1 MGEMRRDKR
10 TPERAQSSVLGYVLL
25 VGLVIAVIGATVAIG
40 SIAYGDS
47 TADAEYANVENA
59 MSQFSSKASLV
70 ALGESDGKRFSL
82 GSIDEGTVSVDE
94 TAGTIRIYQVPSDSN
109 LSETEPLVEE
119 SLGAIVY
126 DTGSKA
132 LAYQNGGVW
141 SHDGTNSSMVSP
153 PEYYYRGSTLTLPI
167 VSVNGS
173 GQQSG
178 SVTGE
183 FNRIES
189 GSELEALPANPLTN
203 GSIYIEIESRYYEGW
218 YQFLNERTEGTT
230 TQCQSTDSAAVC
242 QRSDSV
248 VTELSVPSSLEIES
262 GVVISRNGDYSGP
275 ESGSAEIETPS
286 RGTLP
291 DSEPLIDQ
299 QIQSAQ
305 ETNDNGAACDTD
317 SNPDEIG
324 DCTLSNGTY
333 YFDGDLQTTD
343 TVSMDTTE
351 GNISVVVNGS
361 LEIDGDLSV
370 IDDTNNTVTYYV
382 RDDLVLNNNIE
393 ISTTNEETESHRQI
407 FLIGD
412 DIDLQND
419 GRFGTIHAIIYA
431 PNADVTLAGGGNSV
445 LRGSLIV
452 DKLSIE
458 NSGSGEG
465 GGGGNIE
472 ISQDET
478 TFQASPIDVTASSNR
493 IRYLHVTKNVV
504 QVELR

>member
-1 MGEMRRDKR
+1 MGDLRRIPR
-10 TPERAQSSVLGYVLL
+10 TSERAQSNVLGFVLL
-25 VGLVIAVIGATVAIG
+25 VGLVIAVISATVAIG
-40 SIAYGDS
+40 SIAYADS

-70 ALGESDGKRFSL
+70 ALGETDGKRFSL
-82 GSIDEGTVSVDE
+82 GSINEGSVSVNE
-94 TAGTIRIYQVPSDSN
+94 TAGTIRIYQVQSDSN
-109 LSETEPLVEE
+109 LSETDPVVEE

-126 DTGSKA
+126 DTGTRE

-141 SHDGTNSSMVSP
+141 SHDGTNSSMVSS

-173 GQQSG
+173 GQASG
-178 SVTGE
+178 SVAGE
-183 FNRIES
+183 FTQIES
-189 GSELEALPANPLTN
+189 GTDLAGLPANPLMN

-218 YQFLNERTEGTT
+218 YQFLTERTEGTT
-230 TQCQSTDSAAVC
+230 TRCQSADSADVC
-242 QRSDSV
+242 QRSESV

-275 ESGSAEIETPS
+275 ESGSAEIDTPS

-291 DSEPLIDQ
+291 DVEPLISQ
-299 QIQSAQ
+299 QIKSARD
-305 ETNDNGAACDTD
+305 TNDNSIACDTET
-317 SNPDEIG
+317 NPDEIS
-324 DCTLSNGTY
+324 DCTLTNGTY
-333 YFDGDLQTTD
+333 YFDGDLQTSG
-343 TVSMDTTE
+343 TVSMDTSE
-351 GNISVVVNGS
+351 GNISIVVNGS
-361 LEIDGDLSV
+361 LDVGGDLSV
-370 IDDTNNTVTYYV
+370 IDETNNTVTYYV
-382 RDDLVLNNNIE
+382 RDDLILDNNVE
-393 ISTTNEETESHRQI
+393 ITTTNEETESYRQV

-458 NSGSGEG
+458 NSGGGG
-465 GGGGNIE
+465 GGGGNIV

-478 TFQASPIDVTASSNR
+478 TFQASPIDVTASSDR

-504 QVELR
+504 RVELQ

>member
-1 MGEMRRDKR
+1 MGEMRRDNR
-10 TPERAQSSVLGYVLL
+10 APERAQSSVLGYVLL

-40 SIAYGDS
+40 SIAYADS

-70 ALGESDGKRFSL
+70 ALGESDGKWFSL
-82 GSIDEGTVSVDE
+82 GSVDEGTVSVDE
-94 TAGTIRIYQVPSDSN
+94 TAGTIRIYQVPTDST
-109 LSETEPLVEE
+109 LAETDPLVEE

-167 VSVNGS
+167 VSVDGS

-189 GSELEALPANPLTN
+189 GSELEALPTNPLTN
-203 GSIYIEIESRYYEGW
+203 GSIYVEIESRYYEGW

-230 TQCQSTDSAAVC
+230 TQCQSPDSAAVC

-248 VTELSVPSSLEIES
+248 VTELSVPSSLEIDS
-262 GVVISRNGDYSGP
+262 GVVISRDSEYSEP
-275 ESGSAEIETPS
+275 KSRSAEITTPS
-286 RGTLP
+286 RRTLP
-291 DSEPLIDQ
+291 NSEPLISQ
-299 QIQSAQ
+299 QIQDAQ
-305 ETNDNGAACDTD
+305 ETNDNGAACDTG
-317 SNPDEIG
+317 SNPNEIG
-324 DCTLSNGTY
+324 NCTLTNGTY
-333 YFDGDLQTTD
+333 YFDDDVRVGD
-343 TVSMDTTE
+343 TVSMNTTG
-351 GNISVVVNGS
+351 GNISFVVNGS
-361 LEIDGDLSV
+361 LVLGGDLSV

-382 RDDLVLNNNIE
+382 RDDLVLDENNIE
-393 ISTTNEETESHRQI
+393 ISTTDEETESYRQVFI
-407 FLIGD
+407 IGD
-412 DIDLQND
+412 DIDFQNN
-419 GRFGTIHAIIYA
+419 GQFGTIHAVIFA
-431 PNADVTLAGGGNSV
+431 PNADVAVSGGGNSV

-452 DKLSIE
+452 NDLSIDAG
-458 NSGSGEG
+458 GSVT
-465 GGGGNIE
+465 IR
-472 ISQDET
+472 QDET
-478 TFQASPIDVTASSNR
+478 TFRASPIDVTASPNR